1 MWWSEGGLMLSLAEK
16 LTGDRFEPEFN
27 FQPVT
32 VEELIA
38 EVKKLDG

>member
-1 MWWSEGGLMLSLAEK
+1 MKSQLMLSLTEG
-16 LTGDRFEPEFN
+16 LTGNQFEPEFN